1 MDLAF
6 IHTTLLTFHS
16 AMLMLAKLTHHRVEY
31 AAVATIKTFTLK
43 KYAAGNEPRNT
54 RLTKLF
60 FSCTTNIH
68 TQTHTGS
75 QASITRR
82 ARFAQP

>member
-1 MDLAF
+1 
-6 IHTTLLTFHS
+6 
-16 AMLMLAKLTHHRVEY
+16 MLMLAKLTHHRVEY